1 MKGKIVQTKITN
13 QLRTPYSNLG
23 IHEIEH
29 NVYIHFID
37 DLFASFT
44 TCSKKGTNRRTRKQG
59 AELTERDRERQPR
72 GVVVRELLWFSH
84 VEVNKL
90 FSALKQEGKN
100 GTGRMARWRTW
111 I

>member
-72 GVVVRELLWFSH
+72 GVVVRELLWFGPRQQPTTTQLAIACRSKQ
-84 VEVNKL
+84 VV
-90 FSALKQEGKN
+90 FCLKA
-100 GTGRMARWRTW
+100 GR
-111 I
+111 